1 MQGPFGQ
8 EQYMS
13 SNVYNSKHRALVIA
27 TKNSG
32 KLREFSSLLTGVY
45 DEILSL
51 VDFDNIPD
59 IEETGSSFR
68 ENALIKAETVSGFLG
83 MDVLGDDSGLVVD
96 ALGGSPGI
104 YSARYAGEDASDDEN
119 NEKLLCRMAGE
130 ENRNA
135 KFVCCIALVL
145 RDGVREFFKGECFG
159 QILREKRGDNGFG
172 YDPVFYLPQY
182 EKTVAEL
189 GPEIKNRIS
198 HRALAS
204 EKLLSYLSGLK

>member
-1 MQGPFGQ
+1 M
-8 EQYMS
+8 
-13 SNVYNSKHRALVIA
+13 KRRTLVIA
-27 TKNSG
+27 TENSG
-32 KLREFSSLLTGVY
+32 KLREFSSLLAGVY
-45 DEILSL
+45 DEIFSL
-51 VDFDNIPD
+51 VDFDSIPD

-83 MDVLGDDSGLVVD
+83 MDVLGDDSGLVVE

-104 YSARYAGEDASDDEN
+104 YSARYAGDGASDDEN

-145 RDGVREFFKGECFG
+145 RDGVREFFEGECCG
-159 QILREKRGDNGFG
+159 QILREKRGENGFG
-172 YDPVFYLPQY
+172 YDPVFYVPQY
-182 EKTVAEL
+182 EKTMAEL
-189 GPEIKNRIS
+189 DPEIKNRIS

-204 EKLLSYLSGLK
+204 GRLLSYFSAVK